1 MADLIKK
8 IKIKKQDGT
17 FTDYIPIGAEAENIN
32 VDGESVK
39 EKFNK
44 KPSIY
49 NTILNMQQDKKL
61 KNGDIAITLGALELN
76 DGYGATYKI
85 VLDNGDILL
94 DNSLFAKT
102 MNKTENNYN
111 ENFIYSRER
120 YYDTDCYF
128 ITIPKYDNNG
138 DIINPYVATSISE
151 SPNIY
156 ARNNFTTITT
166 NAGLTYQ
173 NAGGTWKQGI
183 VIGDGRILNEAA
195 SDITYRDDNVYIG
208 LTEDRRILEYQ
219 ANITTAQQMLNDG
232 VKDAFLVF
240 YRYMSN
246 GELEEHADVPNWT
259 IASPRMDFGIKENGD
274 IVILACDG
282 RTDNNIGLDNEQAF
296 AIMLSKGCVRA
307 WRGDGGGSTSLSI
320 KGIKMNR
327 NIDDNAT
334 TDREILVT
342 FNLKNSTLNNEI
354 AKLYSKIGEI
364 KQALNRQIRLD
375 FENRFQKYPNSIMYA
390 SNVEQE
396 RNVIQETG
404 VWQPLS
410 LMGRYRHGEKIRGI
424 LNDVD
429 QIGGFHVDEATLV
442 KIDLNMKIEITT
454 EGERRVRLI
463 NKNTGEIVQYWT
475 FCRIIKDAPENS
487 DNKEVVPLDIVM
499 LLNNSTIGTEYEFQV
514 QGQQGDKF
522 TYINLILETKGSA
535 I

>member
-1 MADLIKK
+1 MDKLKFVK
-8 IKIKKQDGT
+8 LELPDGS
-17 FTDYIPIGAEAENIN
+17 YSESIPLSAEAEFIDIN
-32 VDGESVK
+32 GETLTDNL
-39 EKFNK
+39 NK
-44 KPSIY
+44 KPYYY
-49 NTILNMQQDKKL
+49 NNVASMKNDISL
-61 KNGDIAITLGALELN
+61 KAGDMVITLGYHSAN
-76 DGYGATYKI
+76 DGGGAKYKI
-85 VLDNGDILL
+85 VSNGGDIQLN
-94 DNSLFAKT
+94 NSLFAKVI
-102 MNKTENNYN
+102 NEIENNYN

-156 ARNNFTTITT
+156 ARNNFTTITA

-173 NAGGTWKQGI
+173 NASGTWKQGI
-183 VIGDGRILNEAA
+183 VIGKGRILNEAA

-232 VKDAFLVF
+232 IKDAFLVF
-240 YRYMSN
+240 YRYMNN

-259 IASPRMDFGIKENGD
+259 IASPRMDFGIKGNGD

-307 WRGDGGGSTSLSI
+307 WRGDGGGSTSLNI

-410 LMGRYRHGEKIRGI
+410 LMGRYRHGEKIKGI

-463 NKNTGEIVQYWT
+463 NKNTGAIVQYWT

-487 DNKEVVPLDIVM
+487 GNKEVVPLDIVM

-514 QGQQGDKF
+514 QGQQGDKI

-535 I
+535 V